1 MPQSKGFGRIIIAE
15 TAALIVLSAI
25 FLGLRLYCKV
35 IRRRGFWWDDHV
47 LVASWICFAISGAL
61 IISEVHLGFG
71 KDITEVDPALIPK
84 IGLIGT
90 IYGLFAVLSA
100 AWSKTSFALTL
111 IRLVDGWMNWFL
123 WFLIVSM
130 NIIMNL
136 VIVFSFIKCTPAEKV
151 WRSTVPGS
159 CWNPHVA
166 TYYNI
171 FAGAFSGVV
180 DLSLC
185 ILAWMIIWKLS
196 MRTREKIGVGIAL
209 TFGIFAAAAAAAKCV
224 GMLGL
229 GSKNRTLA
237 RVNIV
242 IWSNAECAVTIMAAS
257 IPIMRILV
265 LRVCRRSPDQIS
277 NQPLRTLRIIST
289 RDKTSSA
296 DNVPPHDNQGT
307 AMANAKPHV
316 FDEAT
321 FLFRMDSDRRS
332 SVGAYGIER
341 ITAREL

>member
-1 MPQSKGFGRIIIAE
+1 MPQLKDYGRTIVAQSLSL
-15 TAALIVLSAI
+15 LILSGI

-47 LVASWICFAISGAL
+47 LIASWISFAIAL
-61 IISEVHLGFG
+61 ALMIYEVQLGFG
-71 KDITEVDPALIPK
+71 RDITEVDPANVPTIALT
-84 IGLIGT
+84 GT
-90 IYGLFAVLSA
+90 IFGLFAVLSA

-151 WRSTVPGS
+151 WRSSVEGT
-159 CWNPHVA
+159 CWNPLVA

-171 FAGAFSGVV
+171 FAGAYSGAV
-180 DLSLC
+180 DLALC

-196 MRTREKIGVGIAL
+196 MRKREKVGVGIAL
-209 TFGIFAAAAAAAKCV
+209 TFGIFAAAAAAAKCY

-229 GSKNRTLA
+229 GSKNRTYA

-242 IWSNAECAVTIMAAS
+242 IWSNVECAVTIMAAS
-257 IPIMRILV
+257 IPVMRILV
-265 LRVCRRSPDQIS
+265 LSVWHRGPDLVS
-277 NQPLRTLRIIST
+277 VQPLRDLRIIST
-289 RDKTSSA
+289 RDKRTS
-296 DNVPPHDNQGT
+296 DRDIPPSHHQETALVDSKQHHD
-307 AMANAKPHV
+307 
-316 FDEAT
+316 AT
-321 FLFRMDSDRRS
+321 FFLRVESDGRS
-332 SVGAYGIER
+332 TEGAYGIER
-341 ITAREL
+341 IATREERW